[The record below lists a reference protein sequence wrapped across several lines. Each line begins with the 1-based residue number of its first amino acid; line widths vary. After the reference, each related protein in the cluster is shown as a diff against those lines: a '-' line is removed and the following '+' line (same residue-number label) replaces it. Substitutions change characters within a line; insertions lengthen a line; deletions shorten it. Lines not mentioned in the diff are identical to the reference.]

1 MPDQSIDPVLR
12 WDTAEQ
18 NAMLPGIRATLA
30 LGAQLSAAFYT
41 LDPNAVVPDH
51 DHHNEEFGQV
61 ISGSLE
67 LRWVDQRGEHTAT
80 LVAGEGFI
88 LPGGARHGA
97 VAGPDGCR
105 LLECYA
111 PPRTPSV
118 PPSTDPQST
127 EDS

>member
-1 MPDQSIDPVLR
+1 MPDPSIDPVLR

-18 NAMLPGIRATLA
+18 NAMLPGIRAA
-30 LGAQLSAAFYT
+30 LTVGAQLSAAFYT
-41 LDPNAVVPDH
+41 LDAGAVVPDH

-67 LRWVDQRGEHTAT
+67 LRWVDQRGEHTAMLT
-80 LVAGEGFI
+80 AGEAFI

-97 VAGPDGCR
+97 VAGAQGCR

-111 PPRTPSV
+111 PPRTPSA
-118 PPSTDPQST
+118 PQST